1 MDAILLTVGERLG
14 NCQEPLYGNDHHP
27 DHGHGDGD
35 ILDWVSDVWNNSV
48 VPIGITHIHIV
59 KEDIVND
66 VHKDQEG
73 VNQSK
78 DCQIRLK
85 NTEEGRDSPAA
96 HNS

>member
-1 MDAILLTVGERLG
+1 MYALLRTVVERLG
-14 NCQEPLYGNDHHP
+14 NCQEPLYGYDHHP

-48 VPIGITHIHIV
+48 VPICITHIHIV

-78 DCQIRLK
+78 DCQIRLE